1 MSLCETCFLHKSTYY
16 EFLAVL
22 RVEVLKNAVIIAAT
36 VAATTASATA
46 ANRSTAAAYA
56 VRALT
61 RAEDLT
67 YRLPRDSISGGTSI
81 PSRNRRAGA
90 ESGGERASKRA
101 PAAAATA
108 VRVPTLSRR
117 RTHGR
122 ARVLDRIRPLIG
134 FRGLIKSRSERE
146 KRKEVEKETDDD
158 DEDARLR
165 VRRRDDGGG
174 SGDGGDDLLSRAFAR
189 TREIADLRH
198 ALPAKS
204 GRFASVNAFAESRR
218 TRGQTERKR
227 AKRKEEDRE
236 E

>member
-1 MSLCETCFLHKSTYY
+1 MEEET
-16 EFLAVL
+16 
-22 RVEVLKNAVIIAAT
+22 
-36 VAATTASATA
+36 
-46 ANRSTAAAYA
+46 
-56 VRALT
+56 
-61 RAEDLT
+61 
-67 YRLPRDSISGGTSI
+67 
-81 PSRNRRAGA
+81 
-90 ESGGERASKRA
+90 
-101 PAAAATA
+101 
-108 VRVPTLSRR
+108 
-117 RTHGR
+117 
-122 ARVLDRIRPLIG
+122 
-134 FRGLIKSRSERE
+134 
-146 KRKEVEKETDDD
+146 DD

-236 E
+236 EG

>member
-1 MSLCETCFLHKSTYY
+1 MSLCETCFPHKSTYY

-22 RVEVLKNAVIIAAT
+22 RAEVLKNSVIVAAT
-36 VAATTASATA
+36 VAAATTASATA

-101 PAAAATA
+101 PAAAAATA

-146 KRKEVEKETDDD
+146 KRKEEETDD

-165 VRRRDDGGG
+165 VRRRYDGG
-174 SGDGGDDLLSRAFAR
+174 GDGGDDLLSRAFAR

-227 AKRKEEDRE
+227 AKKKEDRE

>member
-1 MSLCETCFLHKSTYY
+1 MSLCETCFPHKSAYY
-16 EFLAVL
+16 DFLAVL
-22 RVEVLKNAVIIAAT
+22 RAEVLKNVVI
-36 VAATTASATA
+36 VAAAAATASATA

-101 PAAAATA
+101 PAAAAATA

-146 KRKEVEKETDDD
+146 KRKEEETDD

-165 VRRRDDGGG
+165 VRRRYDDGGGGG